1 MENELELKAK
11 LYQKILAVMN
21 DLGGIEP
28 DGYNKFSNYKYVS
41 HQRFTNELHPLSV
54 KHKLLIIP
62 SGVQMDE
69 DKYSFEKDGKTKMG
83 VRSMIKVEQR
93 ICDAETGYSE
103 VFQCIGAD
111 QDTGGKSAG
120 QAFTEADKRWKFKLF
135 QLMEGAPDPDSKTSE
150 ATTQKKSK
158 ESVNKWILN
167 EETRK
172 NFWLYCMDET
182 LTKDEVHTALGVAS
196 VHDFQGSKD
205 DAIRMLSNYVKNR
218 IVEAEG
224 K

>member
-1 MENELELKAK
+1 MENELELRAK
-11 LYQKILAVMN
+11 LYQKILGVMN

-28 DGYNKFSNYKYVS
+28 DGHNKFSNYKYVS
-41 HQRFTNELHPLSV
+41 HQRFTKELHPLSI

-62 SGVQMDE
+62 SAVQMDE
-69 DKYSFEKDGKTKMG
+69 EQFSSGTNKM
-83 VRSMIKVEQR
+83 VIRSTIRVEQR
-93 ICDAETGYSE
+93 LCDAETGYSE
-103 VFQCIGAD
+103 VCQCIGAD

-135 QLMEGAPDPDSKTSE
+135 QLMESAPDPDDKTTE
-150 ATTQKKSK
+150 AATQTKSK

-172 NFWLYCMDET
+172 NFWIYCNEET
-182 LTKDEVHTALGVAS
+182 LTNDEVHTALGVES
-196 VHDFQGSKD
+196 VNDFGGSKD

-218 IVEAEG
+218 VAEAEG